1 MKKFASTVLFSLFAI
16 SASAEGLK
24 PLALPGHMWAIASTP
39 TSLAERGNVGLTF
52 SAEQGAD
59 WALFGD
65 SNQWKLNTHV
75 GVSGAADNDGYD
87 WNNKGVL
94 SAGIRLSRKL
104 GPDSVLDLGVQVV
117 HERRWKSN
125 YEGTGLQV
133 YARVWT
139 SWDLKGE

>member
-1 MKKFASTVLFSLFAI
+1 MKKLFSFLILPLFTL

-24 PLALPGHMWAIASTP
+24 PLALPGHMWAVVSTP
-39 TSLAERGNVGLTF
+39 NSLAERGNVGMTF

-59 WALFGD
+59 WVVFGD
-65 SNQWKLNTHV
+65 ANQWKLNTHV
-75 GVSGAADNDGYD
+75 GFSGAADNDGYD
-87 WNNKGVL
+87 WNNKGVI
-94 SAGIRLSRKL
+94 SAGIRVSRKL
-104 GPDSVLDLGVQVV
+104 GADSVIDLGVQVI

-139 SWDLKGE
+139 SWDLKGK